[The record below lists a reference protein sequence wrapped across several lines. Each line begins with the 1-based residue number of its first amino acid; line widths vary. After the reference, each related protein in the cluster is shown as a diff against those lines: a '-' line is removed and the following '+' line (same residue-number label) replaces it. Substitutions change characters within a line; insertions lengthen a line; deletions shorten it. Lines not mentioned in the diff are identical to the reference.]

1 MQMGAI
7 VCQVFVVS
15 NSKLHTFTCQIMK
28 VNSAQTPAN
37 NSHLPMGQ
45 VSGMDIR
52 LLQIFATVVAC
63 GGMSAAALELNIGTS
78 TLSRHIKDLETRL
91 GLVLC
96 RRGRAGFAL
105 SPEGQ
110 RVHEQTLRLLAAVD
124 GFRIGLHDIHERLGG
139 TLSLALFDKTAS
151 NPRSN
156 IAQALAAFRA
166 QAPDV
171 HVHVHVGTIT
181 EIERGVAEGRYQVG
195 IVPAHREA
203 PGMQYQPLF
212 DETMH
217 LYCAPGHPLFTQ
229 PHLQLGWDELRGV
242 AFAGLG
248 YNSPNM
254 DLTHQKQLLRQAT
267 GYDQEAIATLILSGC
282 YVGFLPE
289 HYAQSFVTQGR
300 MRALHPETLRYDCQF
315 SALWRTSPQANRVTE
330 RFVACLQ
337 GHRLNQL

>member
-1 MQMGAI
+1 MK
-7 VCQVFVVS
+7 VS
-15 NSKLHTFTCQIMK
+15 NT
-28 VNSAQTPAN
+28 QTPAN

-52 LLQIFATVVAC
+52 LLQVFATVVAC

-171 HVHVHVGTIT
+171 HVHVHVGTIAQ
-181 EIERGVAEGRYQVG
+181 IESGVMDGRFQVG
-195 IVPAHREA
+195 VVPVHRE
-203 PGMQYQPLF
+203 GSGLQQLRLF

-217 LYCAPGHPLFTQ
+217 VYCAPPHPLFA
-229 PHLQLGWDELRGV
+229 LADRRLAWADLRQQ

-248 YNSPNM
+248 YHSPNM
-254 DLTHQKQLLRQAT
+254 DVTHQQQLLRQAT
-267 GYDQEAIATLILSGC
+267 GYDQEAIATLILTGDF
-282 YVGFLPE
+282 VGFLPE
-289 HYAQSFVTQGR
+289 HYAQSFVAQGR
-300 MRALHPETLRYDCQF
+300 MRALDPTTLRYDCQF
-315 SALWRTSPQANRVTE
+315 YALWRTSPKPDRVTE
-330 RFVACLQ
+330 RFVGCLAQ
-337 GHRLNQL
+337 TA